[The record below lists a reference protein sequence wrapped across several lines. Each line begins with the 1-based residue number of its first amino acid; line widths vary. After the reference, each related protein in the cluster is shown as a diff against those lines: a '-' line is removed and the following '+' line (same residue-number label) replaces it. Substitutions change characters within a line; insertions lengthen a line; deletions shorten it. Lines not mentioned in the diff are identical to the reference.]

1 MRYIMTFIWSF
12 LLSSMVTYVI
22 GNMSGTPFE
31 ITNALVIAVVFTVV
45 VIILGDGLLKDDEL
59 A

>member
-1 MRYIMTFIWSF
+1 
-12 LLSSMVTYVI
+12 MVTYVI